1 MGEGISPHLIR
12 SNLSEMKITQEHWDN
27 MFKPKEKN
35 EIEKCKKRNKE
46 TKETKNQILTKE

>member
-27 MFKPKEKN
+27 IFKPKEKN
-35 EIEKCKKRNKE
+35 EIEECKKRNKE